1 MCAPT
6 KDLAKI
12 AIAGAAI
19 YATGGAAAGSFLT
32 TSGGSLAA
40 TTTTATTTGSMFST
54 LANFAK
60 VAAPIVGTAG
70 SIYQGYLTSQMLK
83 SKANFVDFSIT
94 QDIEAS
100 ALRKNKRRRE
110 MRRLI
115 DAQYAKYGQAGIT
128 IEGTPTD
135 VIGETSAKF
144 AEEQFLDD
152 FTTAQGMYSKQI
164 SAEQLRSEAQAAQLG
179 GFINAATVL
188 SARGP
193 VPNKK
198 TTTTKTNLL
207 DMGVAVGDM

>member
-6 KDLAKI
+6 KDIAKI

-19 YATGGAAAGSFLT
+19 YATGGAALSAMT
-32 TSGGSLAA
+32 TTAGGSLATAA
-40 TTTTATTTGSMFST
+40 TTASTTSSLFST

-70 SIYQGYLTSQMLK
+70 SIYQGYLTKQMLE

-100 ALRKNKRRRE
+100 ALRKAKRQRD

-115 DAQYAKYGQAGIT
+115 DAQKAKYTQAGIVL
-128 IEGTPTD
+128 EGTPVD
-135 VIGETSAKF
+135 ILGETSAKF
-144 AEEQFLDD
+144 AEEQFIDD
-152 FTTAQGMYSKQI
+152 FNTAQGMYSKQI
-164 SAEQLRSEAQAAQLG
+164 SAEQLRTEAQAAQLG

-188 SARGP
+188 SNRGFVPQKKP
-193 VPNKK
+193 VKQNN
-198 TTTTKTNLL
+198 NLL